1 MGSSSSKTAAAAGRG
16 TATRKFPSRA
26 PGDSVPHRAPRTRT
40 QPEPR
45 PMSKPPLGDDSKDQA
60 LMPSLG
66 CQDHGKARQPNANP
80 PSVVAIRADAMDPDF
95 ASGGFSQ
102 RLHQMGIVQPSPIFS
117 PSSTAAPRGSTTT
130 PQAPAAPI
138 FPPARNNTTL
148 SVLEA
153 RRALQQRAGE
163 DLENMG
169 RSGSQGRRFLDMR
182 AALDAMRMRD
192 RGVPSSDIEQR
203 LRLEPG
209 IMDRLGRHQV
219 LTHVSTSK

>member
-16 TATRKFPSRA
+16 AAARKFPSRA
-26 PGDSVPHRAPRTRT
+26 PGASVPHRAPRTRT
-40 QPEPR
+40 EPESR
-45 PMSKPPLGDDSKDQA
+45 PKPPLGDGSKDQ
-60 LMPSLG
+60 
-66 CQDHGKARQPNANP
+66 
-80 PSVVAIRADAMDPDF
+80 AIRADAMDPDF

-102 RLHQMGIVQPSPIFS
+102 RLHQMGIVQPNPTFS
-117 PSSTAAPRGSTTT
+117 PSSTAAPQASTTA

-138 FPPARNNTTL
+138 FPSARNNTTL

-153 RRALQQRAGE
+153 RRALQKRADE
-163 DLENMG
+163 DVENMG
-169 RSGSQGRRFLDMR
+169 RAGSQGRRFLDMR
-182 AALDAMRMRD
+182 AALDAMQMRD
-192 RGVPSSDIEQR
+192 GGVPPSDIEQR